1 MHKLRLLLLLL
12 SSLALFGCDS
22 EPPIVEI
29 DTTPIGSGLTTIG
42 IGLVVARP
50 GALLVNR
57 LNPPP

>member
-1 MHKLRLLLLLL
+1 
-12 SSLALFGCDS
+12 
-22 EPPIVEI
+22 VEI